1 MSANDR
7 YLGNAWYGT
16 WATASGTVTLSGD
29 QTRFTVERSA
39 DMVDMTAGSEASR
52 AYLASLKD
60 SKFGYTRYDTGN
72 NGSAIAAALREGTSG
87 TLTWGPQGSGAGK
100 PKFVIAAIVD
110 SHKVQYPYNDRV
122 LLDVTFQGSG
132 AFISDYGTT
141 F

>member
-1 MSANDR
+1 MAQSDR

-16 WATASGTVTLSGD
+16 WVYSGGTVTLNGD
-29 QTRFTVERSA
+29 QTAFTVERSA
-39 DMVDMTAGSEASR
+39 DMVDMTAGSEASK

-72 NGSAIAAALREGTSG
+72 NGSAVAAALREGTSG
-87 TLTWGPQGSGAGK
+87 TLTWGPQGNTAGK

-110 SHKVQYPYNDRV
+110 SHKVQYPYSDKVMLEVN
-122 LLDVTFQGSG
+122 FQGSG